1 VLHKPLEQRCEAEA
15 QLATRVRAGAEGVA
29 RVVHGQAR

>member
-1 VLHKPLEQRCEAEA
+1 VLHEALEERGEAEA

-29 RVVHGQAR
+29 RMVHGQAR